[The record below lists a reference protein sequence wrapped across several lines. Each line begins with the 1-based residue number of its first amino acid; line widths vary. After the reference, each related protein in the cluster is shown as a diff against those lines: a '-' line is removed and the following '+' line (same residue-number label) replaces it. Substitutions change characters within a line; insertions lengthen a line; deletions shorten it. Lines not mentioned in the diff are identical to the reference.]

1 MIEMGDMND
10 RSINE
15 SWNELAECIR
25 HAAKEILG
33 ETRGKGTIDR
43 DTWWWTTEIQN
54 VLKEKKRKFKEW
66 QRVDPDNGS
75 LKAEKKSEYDRLKKE
90 AKKAVALAKAEAQDK
105 LYDSLDSPAGQKE
118 LYRLARTRERKVRE
132 VYQDKWTLYQLNN
145 AKCLSDELHAC
156 LAINTRAKM
165 RSYQEYV
172 GLFEENEDLLHLFE
186 KFGELKTAEA
196 QMSSEELAEH
206 ATKVMHTLDEGIKG
220 LGDIDTFFAYIR
232 HVGATHHQ
240 VPGFKAEN
248 FWKIEQPFL
257 QAAQTTLGERYTP
270 NIETIYKKTIRFIL
284 ENLVKGYEDAKV
296 ENGKPQS

>member
-1 MIEMGDMND
+1 MGC
-10 RSINE
+10 
-15 SWNELAECIR
+15 ELSKLASSEFN
-25 HAAKEILG
+25 HHDA
-33 ETRGKGTIDR
+33 IDR
-43 DTWWWTTEIQN
+43 PPPPADPRSPLTTKQQYCMLASWKGIFRQI
-54 VLKEKKRKFKEW
+54 EKTGILLFIK
-66 QRVDPDNGS
+66 
-75 LKAEKKSEYDRLKKE
+75 
-90 AKKAVALAKAEAQDK
+90 
-105 LYDSLDSPAGQKE
+105 
-118 LYRLARTRERKVRE
+118 
-132 VYQDKWTLYQLNN
+132 
-145 AKCLSDELHAC
+145 
-156 LAINTRAKM
+156 
-165 RSYQEYV
+165 
-172 GLFEENEDLLHLFE
+172 LFEENEDLLHLFE

-270 NIETIYKKTIRFIL
+270 NIETIYKKTIKFIL

-296 ENGKPQS
+296 ENGKAES